1 MPSLQCK
8 FVTVI
13 YCKSK
18 WKACPY
24 RVPSNK
30 GGAEGS
36 ENAVRAGDSSR
47 KESSVQCEVAAV
59 LLKC

>member
-1 MPSLQCK
+1 MPSLQCE
-8 FVTVI
+8 FVAVI

-24 RVPSNK
+24 HVPSNK
-30 GGAEGS
+30 DGAESS
-36 ENAVRAGDSSR
+36 ENAVRAGDLST